1 LIANS
6 RIRIESGFS
15 DRVSKGESRVLD
27 YYLKTVQIIVTFTEE
42 ANIKIP
48 RRIAKIADK
57 M

>member
-1 LIANS
+1 LIAKS